1 MRAQDGNRFQ
11 RREFREAETS
21 RNPSCRPVHLPIS
34 VVWESIDRSDI
45 ANREEANM
53 ARQDNIKTQEE
64 FGAAVSEGK
73 LDKIRELMTAGVVD
87 HDPAPGQG
95 PGPEG
100 FIRFFE
106 KFREAFPDLKVTGDY
121 VVIDDNNIAAA
132 YTFTGTHKGTFM
144 GIPPTGRK
152 ISARGVQIARFENGK
167 IAERWGSSDELGI
180 LRQIGAKQLKVA

>member
-1 MRAQDGNRFQ
+1 
-11 RREFREAETS
+11 
-21 RNPSCRPVHLPIS
+21 
-34 VVWESIDRSDI
+34 
-45 ANREEANM
+45 M
-53 ARQDNIKTQEE
+53 ARQDNLKTQEE

-73 LDKIRELMTAGVVD
+73 LDKIRELMTATVVD

-106 KFREAFPDLKVTGDY
+106 KFREAFPDLQVTGEHI
-121 VVIDDNNIAAA
+121 VIDDDNIAVA

-144 GIPPTGRK
+144 GVPATGRK
-152 ISARGVQIARFENGK
+152 IKARGVQIARFQDGK

-180 LRQIGAKQLKVA
+180 LEQIGARASRVA

>member
-1 MRAQDGNRFQ
+1 
-11 RREFREAETS
+11 
-21 RNPSCRPVHLPIS
+21 
-34 VVWESIDRSDI
+34 
-45 ANREEANM
+45 M
-53 ARQDNIKTQEE
+53 AKQDNIRTQEE

-73 LDKIRELMTAGVVD
+73 LDKIRELMTPNVLD

-106 KFREAFPDLKVTGDY
+106 NFRAAFPDLKVTGEHI
-121 VVIDDNNIAAA
+121 VVDDDNIAVA
-132 YTFTGTHKGTFM
+132 YTLTGTHKGTFM
-144 GIPPTGRK
+144 GVPPTGRK